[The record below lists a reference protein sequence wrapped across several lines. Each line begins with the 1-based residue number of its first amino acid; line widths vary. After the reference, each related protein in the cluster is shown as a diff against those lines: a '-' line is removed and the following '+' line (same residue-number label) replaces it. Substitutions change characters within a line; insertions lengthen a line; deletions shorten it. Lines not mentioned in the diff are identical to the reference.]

1 MASINIQYIKRD
13 LQKAAPRF
21 QNISKGAAISKL
33 NGAKNEL
40 LRDLDEHQVTKEL
53 EGDPLANGKILS
65 EGNLFSFFGFNEGE
79 DVTSELKEV
88 LEEGIFLAPNPRLN
102 IKNKSFDYVYTVKE
116 PSKKTLESATPMPEW
131 TNGSWLTRVERGL
144 KGLEAF
150 MAGSFRNSRSGG
162 GIQIPHNIRSDT
174 FKGVPYLTELFKQFR
189 KRISS

>member
-1 MASINIQYIKRD
+1 MARINIQYIKRD
-13 LQKAAPRF
+13 LEKAVPQFR
-21 QNISKGAAISKL
+21 NLSKGAAISKL

-53 EGDPLANGKILS
+53 EGDPLAQGKILT

-88 LEEGIFLAPNPRLN
+88 LKDQIVLAPNPRLD
-102 IKNKSFDYVYTVKE
+102 IKSKSFNFVYVVEE
-116 PSKKTLESATPMPEW
+116 PSKKELEIATPMPEW
-131 TNGSWLTRVERGL
+131 TNGSWLTRVEKGL

-162 GIQIPHNIRSDT
+162 GIQIPHNIRSDS
-174 FKGVPYLTELFKQFR
+174 FNGVSYLTEMLKKFR